1 MLFNFINFMPDAVLY
16 PTVFSNLFDTRNME
30 RTLSVITKKSFR
42 LALYIEENQK
52 VFYTKSSFPI
62 YSRLEGLIAKHNMA
76 PEALR
81 FGASQKSK
89 ELTLGPADS
98 ENDAMSLSR
107 C

>member
-1 MLFNFINFMPDAVLY
+1 MTVCFSAAVHASNFLG
-16 PTVFSNLFDTRNME
+16 TRNME

-62 YSRLEGLIAKHNMA
+62 YSRLEGLIAKHNMS

-89 ELTLGPADS
+89 ELTLGLADS

-107 C
+107 CCIHCSA